1 MTRVLVIDDEPDL
14 RLLARLVLEQAGF
27 DVSEAD
33 DGDTGL
39 AALDQQPVDVVLLD
53 LRMPRMDGWAVL
65 DQLRTDGRLDTLAV
79 VVVSAH
85 ASADAAA
92 RALELGCRGYLR
104 KPFTA
109 TQIIN
114 TIDQVRG
121 QRTHP

>member
-14 RLLARLVLEQAGF
+14 RLFARLVLEQAGF
-27 DVSEAD
+27 DVTEAD

-39 AALDQQPVDVVLLD
+39 AALDRQPVDVVLLD
-53 LRMPRMDGWAVL
+53 LRMPRKDGWAVL
-65 DQLRTDGRLDTLAV
+65 DQLQTDGRLDTLAV

-85 ASADAAA
+85 PGTDTAA
-92 RALELGCRGYLR
+92 RTLALGCRGYLQ

-114 TIDQVRG
+114 TVDQIRD
-121 QRTHP
+121 QRSGP